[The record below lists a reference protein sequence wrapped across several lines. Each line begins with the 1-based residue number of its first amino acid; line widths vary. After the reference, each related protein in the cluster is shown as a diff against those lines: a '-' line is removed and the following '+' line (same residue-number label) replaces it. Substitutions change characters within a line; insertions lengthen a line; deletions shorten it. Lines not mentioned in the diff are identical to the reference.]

1 MSSSKKHPFLC
12 LAHLCLGLSVLLIL
26 SCMSCLCVSEMCSLW
41 VSSFANISSHSG
53 LRLSFILGFLC
64 CTNVLWL
71 VRSHFLI
78 FWFIFHSSKRCVHKD
93 LAVIYVYVY
102 PAYVFL
108 KLSQYPSSHLIFIFF
123 GVRFVYG
130 VREYSNLVFF
140 ASITITPSFTVSVTN
155 LYSQH

>member
-1 MSSSKKHPFLC
+1 MQETYIFVGVLRWPSWPVWDDTLLDLLCVCVRMSDAEHVLMCLITICMSSSKKHPFLC

-93 LAVIYVYVY
+93 LAVIYVYVC
-102 PAYVFL
+102 PACVFP
-108 KLSQYPSSHLIFIFF
+108 KPS
-123 GVRFVYG
+123 
-130 VREYSNLVFF
+130 
-140 ASITITPSFTVSVTN
+140 
-155 LYSQH
+155 